1 MKELLLFAAFLTLA
15 FFCWALV
22 HTGCSGED
30 DDKEQEEY
38 LKKWLENHGK

>member
-1 MKELLLFAAFLTLA
+1 MILIIAFLTLV

-22 HTGCSGED
+22 HTGCMGED